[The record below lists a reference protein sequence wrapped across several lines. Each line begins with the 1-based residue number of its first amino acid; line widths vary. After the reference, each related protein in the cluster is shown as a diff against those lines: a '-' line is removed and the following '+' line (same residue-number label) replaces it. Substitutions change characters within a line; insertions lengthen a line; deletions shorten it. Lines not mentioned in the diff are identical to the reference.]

1 MYSMSE
7 RSFYFMGMIYGSLNH
22 TSSGRKKKQQRG
34 RRNIYKPAFRALKAT
49 EPYRRETPE
58 YASAEITTAVTH
70 KVEENFRKTVSSNYT
85 VAPAYNKGAYQV
97 ISRENV
103 KDIGR

>member
-1 MYSMSE
+1 
-7 RSFYFMGMIYGSLNH
+7 MGMIYGSLNH

-34 RRNIYKPAFRALKAT
+34 RKNVYKPAFRPLQAT
-49 EPYRRETPE
+49 DTYRRETPE
-58 YASAEITTAVTH
+58 YKSAEITSAVTH
-70 KVEENFRKTVSSNYT
+70 KVEEDFRKTISSKYT

-97 ISRENV
+97 ISKENV

>member
-1 MYSMSE
+1 MAI
-7 RSFYFMGMIYGSLNH
+7 FHGSITH
-22 TSSGRKKKQQRG
+22 TYSGRKKKQQRG
-34 RRNIYKPAFRALKAT
+34 RKNIYKPAFRVLQAT
-49 EPYRRETPE
+49 EPYRRETSE

>member
-1 MYSMSE
+1 
-7 RSFYFMGMIYGSLNH
+7 MGMIYGSLNY

-34 RRNIYKPAFRALKAT
+34 RRNIYKPAFQALKVT
-49 EPYRRETPE
+49 EPYRRETAE
-58 YASAEITTAVTH
+58 YPSVETTTSATH
-70 KVEENFRKTVSSNYT
+70 KIEENFRKTVSSNYT

-97 ISRENV
+97 ISIENV